1 MDVVE
6 SLEVAIAAVEEARS
20 VPLSASCVLNR
31 GEMLQILDKVKVS
44 FPSDLAKAIAVLRD
58 KDQILESAREQA
70 DAIIAQAR
78 EEVARLVEQTSIVTT
93 ARKEAQKIMAEVT
106 AEGNARRD
114 EIDEYIDTRLAT
126 LEVVL
131 NKTLDVIS
139 KGRDQLGGFETKHAL
154 SELKK

>member
-70 DAIIAQAR
+70 AAIIAQAR

-106 AEGNARRD
+106 AESNASRD

>member
-31 GEMLQILDKVKVS
+31 GEMLQILDKVKIS

-106 AEGNARRD
+106 AESNASRD

-154 SELKK
+154 SQLKK

>member
-6 SLEVAIAAVEEARS
+6 SVEVAIAAVEEARS
-20 VPLSASCVLNR
+20 VPPSASCVLNR
-31 GEMLQILDKVKVS
+31 GEMLQILDKVKDS

-78 EEVARLVEQTSIVTT
+78 EEVVRLVEQTSIVTT

-106 AEGNARRD
+106 AESNASRD

-126 LEVVL
+126 LEVGL

>member
-1 MDVVE
+1 MNVVQ

-44 FPSDLAKAIAVLRD
+44 FPSDLVKALAVLRN

-78 EEVARLVEQTSIVTT
+78 EEVARLVEQTSIVIN

-106 AEGNARRD
+106 AESNASRD

>member
-1 MDVVE
+1 MNVVQ

-44 FPSDLAKAIAVLRD
+44 FPSDLVKALAVLRN

-78 EEVARLVEQTSIVTT
+78 EEVARLVEQTSIVIN
-93 ARKEAQKIMAEVT
+93 ARKEAPKIMAEVT
-106 AEGNARRD
+106 AESNASRD

>member
-106 AEGNARRD
+106 AESNASRD

>member
-106 AEGNARRD
+106 AESNASRD
-114 EIDEYIDTRLAT
+114 QIDEYIDTRLAT

>member
-1 MDVVE
+1 M
-6 SLEVAIAAVEEARS
+6 LE
-20 VPLSASCVLNR
+20 
-31 GEMLQILDKVKVS
+31 ILDKVKDS

-78 EEVARLVEQTSIVTT
+78 EEVARLVEQTSIVTN
-93 ARKEAQKIMAEVT
+93 ARKEAQKIMAE
-106 AEGNARRD
+106 ANADSDASRD

-139 KGRDQLGGFETKHAL
+139 KGRDQLGGFETKHEL
-154 SELKK
+154 SKLKK

>member
-31 GEMLQILDKVKVS
+31 GEMLQILDKVKIS

-106 AEGNARRD
+106 AESNASRD

>member
-78 EEVARLVEQTSIVTT
+78 EEVARLVEQTSIVTN

-106 AEGNARRD
+106 AESNASRD
-114 EIDEYIDTRLAT
+114 DIDEYIDTRLAT

-154 SELKK
+154 SELKN

>member
-106 AEGNARRD
+106 AESNASRD

-139 KGRDQLGGFETKHAL
+139 KGRDQLGGFETKHSL

>member
-1 MDVVE
+1 MDQ
-6 SLEVAIAAVEEARS
+6 LY
-20 VPLSASCVLNR
+20 L
-31 GEMLQILDKVKVS
+31 
-44 FPSDLAKAIAVLRD
+44 
-58 KDQILESAREQA
+58 DQILESAREQA

-93 ARKEAQKIMAEVT
+93 ARKEAQKIIAEVT
-106 AEGNARRD
+106 AESNASRD

>member
-106 AEGNARRD
+106 AESNASRD

-154 SELKK
+154 SELKN

>member
-44 FPSDLAKAIAVLRD
+44 FPSDLARAIAVLRD

-106 AEGNARRD
+106 AESNASRD

>member
-44 FPSDLAKAIAVLRD
+44 FPSDLARAIAVLRD
-58 KDQILESAREQA
+58 RDQILESAREQA